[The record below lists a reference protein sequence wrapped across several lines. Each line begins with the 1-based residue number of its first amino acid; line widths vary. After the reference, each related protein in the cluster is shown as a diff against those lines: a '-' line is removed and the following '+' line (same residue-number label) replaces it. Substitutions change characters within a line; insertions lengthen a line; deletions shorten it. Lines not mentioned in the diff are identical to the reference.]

1 MSAHRSTCRRSC
13 QLPPAPA
20 ACSAPASTAC
30 SAPAARGAANMLP
43 YLPVGVMLPNGNPG
57 FLSLFELQNPR
68 ASNIPRQHQSGFG
81 RNRTLLEP
89 IMKKFFV
96 FFSLLSLLSI
106 SSIAAGQVRP
116 RRVGDS
122 SSAPQT
128 STPPVST
135 PAKPPV
141 LGGTNF
147 PNNRRPENPED
158 ATPTGPEEVDAG
170 DIIRVDTTLVTIPV
184 SVMDR
189 DGRYVPNLQ
198 KEEFRIWEDGVEQ
211 EVAFFQSVD
220 KPFSVVLMLDTSPST
235 QFRLEDIQDAA
246 ISFVNQLRNDDRVMV
261 VSFNDDIKILSD
273 FTTDRSKLR
282 KAIQRSKTDD
292 GTRLYDAVD
301 MVINQHLSRTHG
313 RKAIVLFTD
322 GVDTTS
328 RRANFDSNVM
338 DAQELDAL
346 IYPVQYDTSRDMN
359 VNNYPVSRPSD
370 IVGQILGGI
379 LNGGRRRG
387 GGGGGYPRGRGTMR
401 NDYEVADR
409 YLREL
414 ANSTGGRE
422 YQADSLQN
430 MSYAFANVA
439 EELRRQYSIGYYPK
453 RPPQAGQRRQIRV
466 RARQPN
472 LAVRS
477 RDSYIFNPSG
487 TAISDNSSG
496 SNPPVLNSRN

>member
-1 MSAHRSTCRRSC
+1 
-13 QLPPAPA
+13 
-20 ACSAPASTAC
+20 
-30 SAPAARGAANMLP
+30 
-43 YLPVGVMLPNGNPG
+43 
-57 FLSLFELQNPR
+57 
-68 ASNIPRQHQSGFG
+68 
-81 RNRTLLEP
+81 
-89 IMKKFFV
+89 MKKLFV
-96 FFSLLSLLSI
+96 FLSLLSLLLTSTI
-106 SSIAAGQVRP
+106 TGFGQGRP

-122 SSAPQT
+122 PSTQQT
-128 STPPVST
+128 TPPA
-135 PAKPPV
+135 PAPSRPPV
-141 LGGTNF
+141 LGGANY
-147 PNNRRPENPED
+147 PNNRQPQPQTD
-158 ATPTGPEEVDAG
+158 PTPSGPEEVDAG
-170 DIIRVDTTLVTIPV
+170 DIIRVSTTLVTIPV

-246 ISFVNQLRNDDRVMV
+246 ISFVNQLRNDDKVMV
-261 VSFNDDIKILSD
+261 VSFNDDIKILSE
-273 FTTDRSKLR
+273 FTTDRRKLER
-282 KAIQRSKTDD
+282 AIQRAHTDD

-301 MVINQHLSRTHG
+301 MVINEQLSRVQG

-328 RRANFDSNVM
+328 RRANYESNVM

-346 IYPVQYDTSRDMN
+346 IYPVQYDTSQDMN
-359 VNNYPVSRPSD
+359 SGNFPVGRPTD
-370 IVGQILGGI
+370 VWGQILGGI
-379 LNGGRRRG
+379 FGGGRRGGHRG
-387 GGGGGYPRGRGTMR
+387 GGGRGTAR
-401 NDYEVADR
+401 DDYEFANR
-409 YLREL
+409 YLMEL

-422 YQADSLQN
+422 YHADSLQN
-430 MSYAFANVA
+430 MSNAFANVA

-472 LAVRS
+472 LAVRA

-487 TAISDNSSG
+487 GVSVVNNSDP
-496 SNPPVLNSRN
+496 SNAPVLKKQTY

>member
-1 MSAHRSTCRRSC
+1 MR
-13 QLPPAPA
+13 
-20 ACSAPASTAC
+20 
-30 SAPAARGAANMLP
+30 
-43 YLPVGVMLPNGNPG
+43 
-57 FLSLFELQNPR
+57 
-68 ASNIPRQHQSGFG
+68 
-81 RNRTLLEP
+81 
-89 IMKKFFV
+89 KFFV
-96 FFSLLSLLSI
+96 YLSLLSLLLTSMGTGF
-106 SSIAAGQVRP
+106 GQTRA
-116 RRVGDS
+116 RRVGQS
-122 SSAPQT
+122 SSAPETTPQT
-128 STPPVST
+128 TA
-135 PAKPPV
+135 PAPSRPPV
-141 LGGTNF
+141 LGGANN
-147 PNNRRPENPED
+147 PNNRRPETPAD
-158 ATPTGPEEVDAG
+158 QGPTGPEEVDAG
-170 DIIRVDTTLVTIPV
+170 DIVRVSTTLVTIPV

-246 ISFVNQLRNDDRVMV
+246 ISFVNQLRSDDKVMV

-273 FTTDRSKLR
+273 FTTDRNKLQR
-282 KAIQRSKTDD
+282 AIQRSKTDD

-301 MVINQHLSRTHG
+301 MVINQQLSRVQG

-328 RRANFDSNVM
+328 RRASYESNVM

-346 IYPVQYDTSRDMN
+346 IYPVQYDTSSDMN
-359 VNNYPVSRPSD
+359 V
-370 IVGQILGGI
+370 IVNQPPPQIDVLGQILGGI
-379 LNGGRRRG
+379 FGGGRRKNNRRG
-387 GGGGGYPRGRGTMR
+387 GGGGGYPPNGPTRSD
-401 NDYEVADR
+401 DYDVGNR
-409 YLREL
+409 YLMDL

-422 YQADSLQN
+422 YHADSLQN
-430 MSYAFANVA
+430 MSSAFANVA

-487 TAISDNSSG
+487 TAVISDNSTR
-496 SNPPVLNSRN
+496 SNAPVLKKLGGDF